1 MSVLDCSRA
10 NCDSVMCDFYSD
22 VYGYICGTCL
32 NEMKD
37 AQDTNEEF
45 SIREFIDTPKKLD
58 INDKHVDLSKEFE
71 LQ

>member
-45 SIREFIDTPKKLD
+45 SIRELGRIQF
-58 INDKHVDLSKEFE
+58 
-71 LQ
+71 